1 MTVTSPSS
9 EQADL
14 RGRQLLVAADPT
26 RGGAAALAW
35 AESDL
40 TATPNARMVI
50 IRCNEPMAP
59 LLGRDEGRELF
70 DPAFSRMVHRS
81 RSHVGGDRVDITVR
95 ADTTA
100 SDILATACDSDTV
113 VLPAPPI
120 GPMHR
125 LMTIAARTRATII
138 AVRPSRPRPEV
149 TAGVFA
155 GKVLIGIMDGVQDAD
170 TIEYGLAYADRH
182 GLAVVAI
189 HAHQPPPSGVWADD
203 DDTPR
208 LLGHQFGLDLLEA
221 AVTAARTRHPDV
233 PVQRVLLH
241 DKADQALARASA
253 GAVLLVVGDR
263 GRGPVA
269 RHLIGSTSRRVLR
282 DANCTVAIVRSALL
296 HGGPGSAAKE
306 SE

>member
-9 EQADL
+9 GQADL

-26 RGGAAALAW
+26 LGGAAALAW

-40 TATPNARMVI
+40 AAAPNARMVI

-70 DPAFSRMVHRS
+70 APAFSRMVHRS
-81 RSHVGGDRVDITVR
+81 RSHVGGDRVEVAVR

-100 SDILATACDSDTV
+100 SDILATAGDSDTV

-125 LMTIAARTRATII
+125 LMTVAARTRATIV

-155 GKVLIGIMDGVQDAD
+155 GKVLVGIMDGVQDAD
-170 TIEYGLAYADRH
+170 TIEYSLAYADRH

-221 AVTAARTRHPDV
+221 AVTAARTRYPDV
-233 PVQRVLLH
+233 PVQRVLLQ

-282 DANCTVAIVRSALL
+282 DANCTVAVVRRPPLKDNHSPVPEE
-296 HGGPGSAAKE
+296 GK
-306 SE
+306 